1 MTYKAHSFAIALAI
15 LVAGCARKP
24 AIAPITPD
32 TTILAFGDSLT
43 AGTGAGKKHSY
54 PAVLSELLGCT
65 VINVGK
71 PGEVTADALP
81 RLKAALEE
89 HTPDL
94 VILCHG
100 GNDFLQK
107 NSDKHVAQ
115 ELTQMIKRIQKTPAD
130 IILIGV
136 PRPGLVLRT
145 SPIYA
150 DLARKHDLPCDS
162 KTIPEIL
169 STPSLKADQVHPNA
183 KGYRHLAHAILN
195 LISYSSKN

>member
-15 LVAGCARKP
+15 LAAGCARKP
-24 AIAPITPD
+24 TIAPITPG

-54 PAVLSELLGCT
+54 PAVLAELLGCT
-65 VINVGK
+65 VINAGK
-71 PGEVTADALP
+71 PGEVTAEGMA
-81 RLKAALEE
+81 RLKTSINE
-89 HTPDL
+89 HKPDL

-107 NSDKHVAQ
+107 YSNKDVARRLTWMIELIQ
-115 ELTQMIKRIQKTPAD
+115 EQQTD

-136 PRPGLVLRT
+136 PRPGFVLRT

-150 DLARKHDLPCDS
+150 DLARKYQLPCDTE
-162 KTIPEIL
+162 TIAEIL
-169 STPSLKADQVHPNA
+169 STPSLKADQIHPNA